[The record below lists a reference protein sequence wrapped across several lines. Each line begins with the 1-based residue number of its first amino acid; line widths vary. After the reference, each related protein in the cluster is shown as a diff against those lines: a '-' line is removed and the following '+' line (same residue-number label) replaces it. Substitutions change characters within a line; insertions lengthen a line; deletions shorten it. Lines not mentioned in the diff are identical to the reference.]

1 MRYDKESKNFI
12 FDIKDL
18 IIIILIIAIVGFAI
32 ILLKDK
38 FLIKNNPSEYQTTT
52 AVQNTMMTESSELVE
67 TKISETH
74 SETEQ
79 TTIKVETT
87 VQSTTTKKATTE
99 TKAKTQT
106 QTIAPTT
113 APYINNNAPGVTNNV
128 TNNNSQ

>member
-52 AVQNTMMTESSELVE
+52 AVQNTMMTESSELV
-67 TKISETH
+67 
-74 SETEQ
+74 
-79 TTIKVETT
+79 
-87 VQSTTTKKATTE
+87 
-99 TKAKTQT
+99 
-106 QTIAPTT
+106 
-113 APYINNNAPGVTNNV
+113 
-128 TNNNSQ
+128 